1 MEHYHINKMK
11 IIFLDIDGVLAT
23 NEEFFRNQKTF
34 RKKHYVAEHI
44 KIPYPF
50 NQGCVRVFN
59 EILLKTNAEIV
70 LSSDWRKHWA
80 LKDLDII
87 FRFNGVI
94 KSPIDITDNDP
105 VSMSWL
111 EKNRTNEIGK
121 YLNEHRDIEKWV
133 VIDDLNMSQFLK
145 LTNDDDKFFLTDGFE
160 GIKKSGLKD
169 KIISKLNE

>member
-1 MEHYHINKMK
+1 MK

-23 NEEFFRNQKTF
+23 NEEFLINKKNF

-44 KIPYPF
+44 NIPYPF

-70 LSSDWRKHWA
+70 LSSDWRKYWT
-80 LKDLDII
+80 LNDLDII
-87 FRFNGVI
+87 FRFNGVV
-94 KSPIDITDNDP
+94 KSPIDITTNDP

-111 EKNRTNEIGK
+111 EKNRANEINK
-121 YLNEHRDIEKWV
+121 HLTNNRDIEKWV
-133 VIDDLNMSQFLK
+133 VIDDLNMSGFLK
-145 LTNDDDKFFLTDGFE
+145 ITNDDDKFFLTEGFE